1 MSNSTTSIA
10 REHMRVRQLV
20 LAIVVVLVGVAAA
33 VLDSRSVPPAE
44 DTVASVTKK
53 SAIPTVADGSESA
66 STWFCPGVPGNDG
79 TITSFIV
86 LANSSAEDL
95 AANITYLGT
104 GVEPVVQSAVVPAL
118 ASLEVEATG
127 GLSSPFVST
136 IVEILG
142 ASGTVEQVIDHP
154 AGRSVA
160 TCTSRTSNEWFF
172 ADGFTA
178 ADSIERIVITN
189 PFSDASVVNV
199 TFSTK
204 DSEREPANLQ
214 GLVIAPRSVLSLSMA
229 DEGARNEP
237 VLAVSVRAK
246 SGNVV
251 VSRSQ
256 HYLGQGRLGYV
267 MNLGAMSDATEW
279 WFAAGEKIEGS
290 TEQLVIFN
298 PWEVDRQLNV
308 VFLPPDPN
316 VVIDPIVVGAPAGR
330 VTIIDTAQ
338 LPALP
343 GGRYGINVSVLDD
356 LSRDPRGVVVE
367 QVVTRRVGDRVATSI
382 VLGTPG
388 PALSATWVA
397 PIGVSPGLDDAL
409 IVLNS
414 TPVEAKLSLEQ
425 VGPAGLVPI
434 TDLESIVIPAGSL
447 IVIPVPASLP
457 QAQIVVRSD
466 QPIVVQRML
475 SRGGELVGRTTALAL
490 PMFTTAAQ

>member
-1 MSNSTTSIA
+1 MTDATSGTV

-20 LAIVVVLVGVAAA
+20 LALVVVMVGVAA
-33 VLDSRSVPPAE
+33 VVIESRLAPVRDE
-44 DTVASVTKK
+44 TVVSASEK

-79 TITSFIV
+79 TITGSLV
-86 LANSSAEDL
+86 LANSSSEDV
-95 AANITYLGT
+95 AANITHLGT
-104 GVEPVVQSAVVPAL
+104 SVEPVVQSAVVPAL

-142 ASGTVEQVIDHP
+142 AGGTVEQVINHP

-160 TCTSRTSNEWFF
+160 TCTPRTSNEWYF

-214 GLVIAPRSVLSLSMA
+214 GLVIAPRSVLALSMA
-229 DEGARNEP
+229 DQGARNEP
-237 VLAVSVRAK
+237 VLAVSVQAK

-279 WFAAGEKIEGS
+279 WFAAGEKVEGS
-290 TEQLVIFN
+290 TEQLVIYN
-298 PWEVDRQLNV
+298 PWDIDRQLNV
-308 VFLPPDPN
+308 VFLPSDPS
-316 VVIDPIVVGAPAGR
+316 VVIEPIVVGAPAGR
-330 VTIIDTAQ
+330 VTLIDTAQ
-338 LPALP
+338 LPGLP
-343 GGRYGINVSVLDD
+343 AGRYGINVSVLDD
-356 LSRDPRGVVVE
+356 LSRDPRGVIVE

-388 PALSATWVA
+388 IVLSTTWVA
-397 PIGVSPGLDDAL
+397 PSGLSPGLEDAVV
-409 IVLNS
+409 VLNATPDDS
-414 TPVEAKLSLEQ
+414 TVSLEQ

-434 TDLESIVIPAGSL
+434 TGLESILVPAGSL
-447 IVIPVPASLP
+447 VVIAVPASLP
-457 QAQIVVRSD
+457 QAQVVVRSD
-466 QPIVVQRML
+466 QPVVVQRML
-475 SRGGELVGRTTALAL
+475 TRGGELVGRTTALAL
-490 PMFTTAAQ
+490 PMVQTATP